1 MPEVKERIAYKI
13 PVYSLK
19 RDLVG
24 FASQKNHCSLY
35 TMSPRLV
42 EDMRSELMDVRVSG
56 ATIHFTPEEPIPEA
70 LVVKILRARIQELK
84 RA

>member
-1 MPEVKERIAYKI
+1 MPEVKERIAYRI
-13 PVYSLK
+13 PVY
-19 RDLVG
+19 
-24 FASQKNHCSLY
+24 SLY